1 MRYLLDTHVLLWA
14 IAKSSELSGPAR
26 AIIEDPLNQ
35 IHVSTVSLWEASLKY
50 GLGKLKLDSLAPGE
64 ILDHCRRLGFE
75 VVPLGAVEAATF
87 HVLPRVEAHRDPFDR
102 MLVHQCVHGNMTL
115 VSRDRRMKHYRPHG
129 LRHLW

>member
-14 IAKSSELSGPAR
+14 IAKSSELSEPAR
-26 AIIEDPLNQ
+26 AIMEDALNQ
-35 IHVSTVSLWEASLKY
+35 IRVSTVSLWEASLKY
-50 GLGKLKLDSLAPGE
+50 GLGKLKLDSLAPDD
-64 ILDHCRRLGFE
+64 IPAHCRRLGFE
-75 VVPLGAVEAATF
+75 IVPLGAVEAATY

-115 VSRDRRMKHYRPHG
+115 ISRDGRMKHYRPHG